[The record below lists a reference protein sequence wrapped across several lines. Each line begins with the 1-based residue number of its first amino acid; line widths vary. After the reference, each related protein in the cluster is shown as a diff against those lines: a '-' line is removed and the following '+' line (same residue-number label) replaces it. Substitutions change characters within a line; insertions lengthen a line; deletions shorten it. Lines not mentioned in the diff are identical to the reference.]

1 MKISKIEARNFLGA
15 RKINADIGTPIA
27 IFCGANGSGKSSV
40 QESVRM
46 ALTGESVRVA
56 LKKDYAG
63 LVTDGE
69 KLGLACV
76 TLADGPRYAVELPG
90 GKGTPNSDPALPY
103 VLDAQRFARLDLK
116 ARRTFLFNL
125 MNVRVTADNIRER
138 LIATYN
144 CRPELIDEIVPTF
157 NAGFE
162 PAAAE
167 AQGKARE
174 AKGAWKQITGETYGE
189 KKAETW
195 AAPVVEFDRAAF
207 AAARVE
213 FEAVGGRLE
222 DAATKLGGMQAQVEH
237 VATLAGR
244 LESLRAEA
252 GQYARI
258 ATKLA
263 TDERD
268 LAQQAAIVAETRE
281 AAAGGP
287 SDIATPCPECGAA
300 LVIKG
305 PVLKSYSPP
314 AKEADR
320 EAVARLPAQEDAL
333 AMLARTVEND
343 KRDLAAADAAG
354 KLLAELGKTA
364 QAAPSDEDIEQA
376 RANLAALK
384 TRRADLDA
392 QMRIMEDAEKAA
404 SAAASNTARAADAH
418 RAVLDWSRIADALA
432 PDGIPGDLLAEAL
445 GPINDRMAASAL
457 LSGWARVDIR
467 GDMGITMGR
476 RDYALLSE
484 SEQWRADAMI
494 AEAIAHVSGLR
505 LLVLDRF
512 DVLDLRGRGELLGWL
527 SDLAERDELDTALLF
542 GTMKAA
548 PTGLPET
555 ITAFWLSD
563 GILSAGGVA

>member
-40 QESVRM
+40 QEAVRM
-46 ALTGESVRVA
+46 ALTGESVRIA

-76 TLADGPRYAVELPG
+76 TLADGTRHAVELPG
-90 GKGTPNSDPALPY
+90 GKGAPSNAPALPY
-103 VLDAQRFARLDLK
+103 VLDAQRFARLDPK
-116 ARRTFLFNL
+116 ARRTFLFHL
-125 MNVRVTADNIRER
+125 MNVHVTAENIRER

-144 CRPELIDEIVPTF
+144 CRPELIDEIAPTF
-157 NAGFE
+157 KAGFE

-167 AQGKARE
+167 AQGRARE
-174 AKGAWKQITGETYGE
+174 AKGAWKQIAGEAYGE

-195 AAPVVEFDRAAF
+195 AAAVVEFDRATL

-213 FEAVGGRLE
+213 FEAVGGQLE
-222 DAATKLGGMQAQVEH
+222 DAATKLGGMQAQAEH
-237 VATLAGR
+237 FATQAGR

-263 TDERD
+263 NDERD
-268 LAQQAAIVAETRE
+268 LAKQAAIVAETRE

-305 PVLKSYSPP
+305 PVLKMYAPP

-384 TRRADLDA
+384 TRRADLA
-392 QMRIMEDAEKAA
+392 AELRALEDAEKAA
-404 SAAASNTARAADAH
+404 GAAASNTARAADAH
-418 RAVLDWSRIADALA
+418 RAVLDWSRIADALD

-445 GPINDRMAASAL
+445 GPINERLGASAQ
-457 LSGWARVDIR
+457 LSGWARVEIR

-494 AEAIAHVSGLR
+494 AEAIAHVAGLR

-527 SDLAERDELDTALLF
+527 ADLAERAELDTALLF
-542 GTMKAA
+542 GTLKAA

-555 ITAFWLSD
+555 ITAFWLCD
-563 GILSAGGVA
+563 GVVE